1 MHRIRPLAFMF
12 VLTACAAPEPPH
24 ASAAVAAP
32 PAASAESA
40 ADTGVAVEVVP
51 AAQPSSASEPA
62 VEPPAGDPI
71 AQSDGVVQSDWV
83 VQSDAAARSELAAQG
98 APGTTASAPR
108 SARRV
113 ARTSGRLL
121 DWEQRELARAAFA
134 ALTPDEQVGLVEAL
148 AIESANIGSFQM
160 VLVRF
165 VLGSEEIDP
174 GLRPDAAP
182 LAWYDAE
189 THAPKQPIP
198 RRVLTPDD
206 PRVATAEREILGAL
220 ERREAVSGWTY
231 DWGRRDVVRLAN
243 ERDPWRVFENAL
255 LGLPPYWDLAEAL
268 VEQRLDDG
276 TYQKVLAAFGHAY
289 TDRVGGV
296 YPNIT
301 LYDAYASR
309 ASIEMP
315 DVDTLGLVH
324 EVLGDFE
331 TWKSIVPEP
340 QHPELFGRLGQ
351 LYMPAFHFRGLR
363 NAVART
369 FVCGST
375 ELRDGYQQHLDNFH
389 ALWESAGSDPAALA
403 ARLPDETKWN
413 EFLVG
418 LTERAPSDELFS
430 LRGLR
435 RRVTLDQNGAEVR
448 RYLYWLLEQADA
460 YRRIGA
466 GR

>member
-1 MHRIRPLAFMF
+1 MHRIRFLALTF
-12 VLTACAAPEPPH
+12 VLTACTTPEPSRAPAAVPEPP
-24 ASAAVAAP
+24 AEPTADSEAV
-32 PAASAESA
+32 
-40 ADTGVAVEVVP
+40 VEVVF
-51 AAQPSSASEPA
+51 AARPSSSSEPA
-62 VEPPAGDPI
+62 DEPLTGDPIARSEGI
-71 AQSDGVVQSDWV
+71 AQSDGSAP
-83 VQSDAAARSELAAQG
+83 SGAAAQD
-98 APGTTASAPR
+98 APATSAPASR
-108 SARRV
+108 SGRRS

-121 DWEQRELARAAFA
+121 DWEQRELARAAFET
-134 ALTPDEQVGLVEAL
+134 LSPDEQVGLVEAL
-148 AIESANIGSFQM
+148 AIESANIGTFQM

-182 LAWYDAE
+182 LEWYDPE
-189 THAPKQPIP
+189 THAPKQPIA
-198 RRVLTPDD
+198 RRVLAPDD
-206 PRVATAEREILGAL
+206 PRVATAENEILGAL
-220 ERREAVSGWTY
+220 ERREAVSGWAY
-231 DWGRRDVVRLAN
+231 DWGRREVVRLAN

-296 YPNIT
+296 YTNIT

-331 TWKSIVPEP
+331 TWKSIVPES
-340 QHPELFGRLGQ
+340 QHEALFGRLGE

-389 ALWESAGSDPAALA
+389 ALWESAGSDPAVLA
-403 ARLPDETKWN
+403 AQLPDETKWS

-418 LTERAPSDELFS
+418 LTERAPTDELFA

-460 YRRIGA
+460 YRRLGA